1 MMKKMRQFLGLA
13 AALLA
18 GVLTSSPSLSADAD
32 SWPNRPVRVVIP
44 YAPGNTGDITFRL
57 IQNQL
62 EAKFGVRFLIDN
74 KSGASGNIGAE
85 DVVRSAADGY
95 TLLLGATNN
104 YVTNSS
110 LIKGMRFDP
119 VKDLVP
125 ISMISNAPSVVVVNA
140 NLPVNTLTELT
151 ALAKKEAGKL
161 AFASPGNG
169 TPPHLAAELYK
180 QLTGVE
186 LIHVPYRGSAPAVQ
200 GLLGG
205 DTQIYMTALSSVA
218 GNITAGKLKALAV
231 AGPQRLAVLPHVP
244 TSAQQGI
251 PELITGNW
259 WGLSAPLGTD
269 SKIIQ
274 KLAEAIQVILNDP
287 SVKQKYFELGVSPV
301 GSSPS
306 EFAKQIAQET
316 MVWKKVIARS
326 GLHPE

>member
-1 MMKKMRQFLGLA
+1 MMRKTRQFLGSIA
-13 AALLA
+13 AFCVAVFTPTH
-18 GVLTSSPSLSADAD
+18 GVSAEQDA
-32 SWPNRPVRVVIP
+32 WPNRPVRVVIP

-85 DVVRSAADGY
+85 EVVRAAADGY
-95 TLLLGATNN
+95 TFLLGSTNN
-104 YVTNSS
+104 YVTNAS
-110 LIKGMRFDP
+110 LIKSMRFDP
-119 VKDLVP
+119 MKDLVP
-125 ISMISNAPSVVVVNA
+125 ITMISNAPSVVVVNA
-140 NLPVNTLTELT
+140 NLAVNTLAELT
-151 ALAKKEAGKL
+151 ALAKKESGKL

-180 QLTGVE
+180 QLAGVD

-218 GNITAGKLKALAV
+218 GNISAGKLKAIAV
-231 AGPQRLAVLPHVP
+231 AGPHRLSVLPNVP
-244 TSAQQGI
+244 TTAQQGV
-251 PELITGNW
+251 PEMITGNW

-274 KLAEAIQVILNDP
+274 KLAEAIQTVLNDP
-287 SVKQKYFELGVSPV
+287 AVKQKYFELGVTPV

-306 EFAKQIAQET
+306 EFAAQIAHEASI
-316 MVWKKVIARS
+316 WKKVIARS
-326 GLHPE
+326 GIQPE

>member
-1 MMKKMRQFLGLA
+1 MMKKMRQFLGSA

-119 VKDLVP
+119 VKDLAP

-151 ALAKKEAGKL
+151 ALAKKDAGKL

-169 TPPHLAAELYK
+169 TPPHRFRVCWAETRK
-180 QLTGVE
+180 F
-186 LIHVPYRGSAPAVQ
+186 I
-200 GLLGG
+200 
-205 DTQIYMTALSSVA
+205 
-218 GNITAGKLKALAV
+218 
-231 AGPQRLAVLPHVP
+231 
-244 TSAQQGI
+244 
-251 PELITGNW
+251 
-259 WGLSAPLGTD
+259 
-269 SKIIQ
+269 
-274 KLAEAIQVILNDP
+274 
-287 SVKQKYFELGVSPV
+287 
-301 GSSPS
+301 
-306 EFAKQIAQET
+306 
-316 MVWKKVIARS
+316 
-326 GLHPE
+326 

>member
-1 MMKKMRQFLGLA
+1 MKKLRQFLGLTA
-13 AALLA
+13 AFIACIF
-18 GVLTSSPSLSADAD
+18 TSTHCLSADLEE
-32 SWPNRPVRVVIP
+32 WPNRPVRVVIP

-57 IQNQL
+57 IQSQL

-95 TLLLGATNN
+95 TLLLGSTNN
-104 YVTNSS
+104 YVTNAS

-119 VKDLVP
+119 IKDLVP
-125 ISMISNAPSVVVVNA
+125 ITMISNAPSVVIVNA
-140 NLPVNTLTELT
+140 NLPVNTLAELT
-151 ALAKKEAGKL
+151 ALAKKESGKL

-180 QLTGVE
+180 QLTGVD

-218 GNITAGKLKALAV
+218 GNINAGKLKALAV
-231 AGPQRLAVLPHVP
+231 AGSQRLSVLPNVP
-244 TSAQQGI
+244 TTAQQGL
-251 PELITGNW
+251 PEMITGNW
-259 WGLSAPLGTD
+259 WGLSAPIGTD
-269 SKIIQ
+269 RKIIQ
-274 KLAEAIQVILNDP
+274 KMAETIQVILNDP
-287 SVKQKYFELGVSPV
+287 IVRQKFSDLGVSPV

-306 EFAKQIAQET
+306 EFAQQITQEASI
-316 MVWKKVIARS
+316 WKKVIARS
-326 GLHPE
+326 GIQPE